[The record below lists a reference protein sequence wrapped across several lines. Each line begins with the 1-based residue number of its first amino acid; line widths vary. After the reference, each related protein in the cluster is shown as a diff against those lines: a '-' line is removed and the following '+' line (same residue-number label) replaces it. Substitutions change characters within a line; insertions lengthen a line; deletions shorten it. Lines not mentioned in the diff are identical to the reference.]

1 MSRFIPRMAVL
12 AAALVLLGACQTAPP
27 KPIAAP
33 AVKSIDINSV
43 RLSYIEQGKGAPVVL
58 VHGAFSD
65 ARAWESQREAVAG
78 CCRFIALTQ
87 RYFGTEPWP
96 DAGQQYSQ
104 QTHVA
109 DLAAFIRALDSGPVH
124 LVGRSYGATVA
135 LILAAQQ
142 PALVRS
148 VLAQDP
154 SIATVVTD
162 AAELKVLADDS
173 AGLAPAR
180 AASNAGRLAEATR
193 MFADWTNN
201 LPGGFD
207 AMPAAARDAHLDNA
221 RTVPLHFASTPGP
234 RVTCADLG
242 QLKMPVVI
250 TTGALDRPYFR
261 VFSETT
267 QRCIPGARLVRI
279 PDARHAA
286 TAQNPAAFNAELLAL
301 VKANP

>member
-1 MSRFIPRMAVL
+1 MKFPISFSATL
-12 AAALVLLGACQTAPP
+12 AMLALLAGCQTVPP
-27 KPIAAP
+27 LAMAAP
-33 AVKSIDINSV
+33 AVKSIEVVGV
-43 RLSYIEQGKGAPVVL
+43 RLSYIEQGQGVPVVL

-65 ARAWESQREAVAG
+65 ARAWEPQREAVAG

-109 DLAAFIRALDSGPVH
+109 DLAAFIRALDAGPVH
-124 LVGRSYGATVA
+124 LVGRSYGA
-135 LILAAQQ
+135 ILAVILATQH

-154 SIATVVTD
+154 AIAGVVTD
-162 AAELKVLADDS
+162 AADLKLLADER
-173 AGLAPAR
+173 AGQAAAR
-180 AASNAGRLAEATR
+180 QASNAGRLAEATR
-193 MFADWTNN
+193 LLADWTNDN
-201 LPGGFD
+201 PGSFD
-207 AMPAAARDAHLDNA
+207 AMPAAARNAQLDNA
-221 RTVPLHFASTPGP
+221 RTLPLHFALPPGP
-234 RVTCADLG
+234 RVTCVDLG
-242 QLKMPVVI
+242 QLKVPVVI
-250 TTGALDRPYFR
+250 STGALDRPYYRIFA
-261 VFSETT
+261 ETT

-301 VKANP
+301 VKARQ